1 MLALLAGTIVSGAVA
16 AGPPEP
22 ASRPSPAAETAP
34 ATEPAPDPEPPA
46 AVGDGDGDGESTP
59 VRLAIAGDTGTA
71 GAGERATA
79 DRMARNGQADPYD
92 ALVLLGDLVYDSG
105 EAALVG
111 KTVLSP
117 FAEVIAGG
125 AELVPVLGNHDY
137 RSGEQDEILKALGR
151 EEPWYVAR
159 IGKLRIVVLD
169 SNRVGE
175 KAQTAWLRATLA
187 EPVAEGTWTI
197 AAMHHPAF
205 SAGHH
210 GSDAA
215 VREAWAPL
223 FAEFGV
229 GLVLAGH
236 DHDYQRS
243 LTQDGVT
250 YVVSGAGATL
260 RPTGREE
267 FTAVSSSTLHY
278 LELVVTDDRIEGEA
292 IGATGAV
299 IDAFTIRR
307 P

>member
-1 MLALLAGTIVSGAVA
+1 M
-16 AGPPEP
+16 
-22 ASRPSPAAETAP
+22 AEN
-34 ATEPAPDPEPPA
+34 
-46 AVGDGDGDGESTP
+46 G
-59 VRLAIAGDTGTA
+59 
-71 GAGERATA
+71 RA
-79 DRMARNGQADPYD
+79 NPYD
-92 ALVLLGDLVYDSG
+92 ALVLLGDLVYDRG

-111 KTVLSP
+111 TAVLSP
-117 FAEVIAGG
+117 FAEVISGG

-137 RSGEQDEILKALGR
+137 LSGEQDEILAALGR
-151 EEPWYVAR
+151 AEPWYVTR
-159 IGKLRIVVLD
+159 IGRVRIIVLD
-169 SNRVGE
+169 SNRVDE

-187 EPVAEGTWTI
+187 EPVTEDTWTI

-229 GLVLAGH
+229 PLVLAGH

-243 LTQDGVT
+243 LPRNGVT

-278 LELVVTDDRIEGEA
+278 LELVATDDRIEGEA
-292 IGATGAV
+292 VGATGAV
-299 IDAFTIRR
+299 IDSFTIRR
-307 P
+307 R